1 MGVGI
6 NSNYSTEKGG
16 REEKAGRKEDGE
28 MSERNG
34 GDGGDGEFFPASS
47 SSSSSF
53 VPLACEIFVH
63 ERGQKGRGRGAG
75 GGRTHRNICAAYIS
89 LHLCTVQYVV
99 CVWRKGCVLAARLAG
114 SEWERGQGECIDW
127 NQQDAM
133 PH

>member
-75 GGRTHRNICAAYIS
+75 GGGGPIGIYV
-89 LHLCTVQYVV
+89 LHTYHCIYVQYSMW
-99 CVWRKGCVLAARLAG
+99 CVYG
-114 SEWERGQGECIDW
+114 ERGAC
-127 NQQDAM
+127 
-133 PH
+133 